1 MQKTT
6 YRLSL
11 IVTMA
16 SLFLFNVNLFAS
28 ETDDRIEASAQQSYV
43 FRTYLKADD
52 IKVQSK
58 DGAATLTGT
67 VSNESHKSLAQE
79 TVANLPGVTSVDNQ
93 LVEKGDL
100 PAARSDAWLMAKV
113 KTTFLFHR
121 NLSATDT
128 EVIVADGIVTL
139 RGEATSAAQRDLAT
153 EYAKDVEGVK
163 AVNNEM
169 TVATAA
175 KEPAKSTVGQK
186 VETIVDAIDDASVT
200 ALVKTSLA
208 YHRSTSALNTTVK
221 TKDGVV
227 TLGGEAKN
235 SAEKDLATKLVS
247 DVHGVKSVINNMTIE
262 EATIKETKTKKRT
275 AIEGC

>member
-16 SLFLFNVNLFAS
+16 SLFLFNANLFAS

-128 EVIVADGIVTL
+128 EVIVEDGIVTL

-153 EYAKDVEGVK
+153 EYAKDVEGVTV
-163 AVNNEM
+163 VNNEM
-169 TVATAA
+169 TVANAA

-235 SAEKDLATKLVS
+235 AAEKDLATKLVS

-262 EATIKETKTKKRT
+262 EATIKDTKTKKRT

>member
-6 YRLSL
+6 YRLSM
-11 IVTMA
+11 IVTVA
-16 SLFLFNVNLFAS
+16 SLFLFNVSAFAA
-28 ETDDRIEASAQQSYV
+28 ETDDRIESTAQQSYV
-43 FRTYLKADD
+43 FRTYLKGDD

-67 VSNESHKSLAQE
+67 VSDESHKSLAEE

-93 LVEKGDL
+93 LVEKGDA
-100 PAARSDAWLMAKV
+100 PAAPSDAWLMAKV

-128 EVIVADGIVTL
+128 EVIVENGIVTL

-163 AVNNEM
+163 DVNNEM

-175 KEPAKSTVGQK
+175 KETVTEKMGQK
-186 VETIVDAIDDASVT
+186 VDTIVDAIDDASVT

-227 TLGGEAKN
+227 TLGGKAKN
-235 SAEKDLATKLVS
+235 AAEKDLATKLVN

-262 EATIKETKTKKRT
+262 EAKTKKRA

>member
-1 MQKTT
+1 MKKTT

-11 IVTMA
+11 IVTVA
-16 SLFLFNVNLFAS
+16 SLFLFNVSLFAS
-28 ETDDRIEASAQQSYV
+28 ETDDRIESSAQESYV
-43 FRTYLKADD
+43 FRTYLKGDD

-67 VSNESHKSLAQE
+67 VANESHKSLAQE
-79 TVANLPGVTSVDNQ
+79 TVANLPGVTSVDNK
-93 LVEKGDL
+93 LVEKSDI
-100 PAARSDAWLMAKV
+100 PAAHSDAWLLAKV

-128 EVIVADGIVTL
+128 EVIVENGIVTL
-139 RGEATSAAQRDLAT
+139 RGESTSAAQKDLAT

-186 VETIVDAIDDASVT
+186 VDTIVEAIDDASVT
-200 ALVKTSLA
+200 ALVKTTLM

-221 TKDGVV
+221 TKDGMV
-227 TLGGEAKN
+227 TLGGKAKN
-235 SAEKDLATKLVS
+235 AAEKDLATKLVS
-247 DVHGVKSVINNMTIE
+247 DVHGVKSVVNNMTVE
-262 EATIKETKTKKRT
+262 ETQIKETKTKKKA